1 MTYLGIVNLVHPA
14 NFEAGF
20 NAERTFTTYG
30 SINNIPVSYG
40 PYVLKSWKKTLSLL
54 LNVMKDLQEL

>member
-1 MTYLGIVNLVHPA
+1 MACYDYLGIVNLVHPA

-40 PYVLKSWKKTLSLL
+40 LCIE
-54 LNVMKDLQEL
+54 ELGRRR